1 MVANKTGN
9 CRENAIEWTRK
20 LKAFAYYFPL
30 NKFSMVWTLISHRD
44 DVKMFK
50 TQMELQG
57 AGQWFHS
64 KVLNIMTSFQRS
76 RLTGKIEQR
85 NHIDTRQ
92 LTGACNFHKFVSRR
106 FHGLEFT
113 FRTTVSARIL
123 NIFKFHKPVSKTN
136 RPNYDIFC
144 LLLTFLVFLMIS
156 YTSNALIDMLKILF
170 LREKEP

>member
-1 MVANKTGN
+1 MSHHFRPKMAHSPCSFNKLVLKYVPSGV
-9 CRENAIEWTRK
+9 CFTRSPK
-20 LKAFAYYFPL
+20 
-30 NKFSMVWTLISHRD
+30 
-44 DVKMFK
+44 
-50 TQMELQG
+50 
-57 AGQWFHS
+57 
-64 KVLNIMTSFQRS
+64 
-76 RLTGKIEQR
+76 
-85 NHIDTRQ
+85 
-92 LTGACNFHKFVSRR
+92 TGACNFHKFVSRR